1 MTRTSPN
8 STMPY
13 HSRPISE
20 TEIDSL
26 PLRFVKLEQGEQ
38 ETFTDVLLQVWF
50 ALAQSGSLATLPP
63 VPDIVSFVDDCSFF
77 YLIFHTHP
85 DELKLAPGDRLTSSP
100 SPPPTASSSKTPPRT
115 SPNKRPHPYAH
126 ARPQPLSSNDRS
138 LSDEVIGCVYL
149 SYSSST
155 QSTLDMGIALRPEA
169 RGKGFGRAAITKFL
183 RFSFD
188 TLGVHRVVANVFG
201 PSDLNQQQS
210 ARESGA
216 VRWIF
221 EKLGFVPEGV
231 QRRAAFS
238 AAEGIWRDVYP
249 LAMLDVDW
257 VRLGGRRPEGRAG
270 ITCPFEAMIER
281 HTAEQEE
288 MSEWMEDPGW
298 GQLRRVASTETIKG
312 PDDEE
317 PPIQKPEPR
326 SPSSTSSFTIPSE
339 HDWRS
344 ATPSTDA
351 DYSLVSHSP
360 PPDYSPA
367 PSDLYSPFATPSD
380 LYSPSA
386 PPSDIYSPSASPSDL
401 YSPVG
406 TPAPFS
412 MIGSPDLDP
421 PLSPGFSITDEEII
435 ELALLSTRVTPY
447 VVGSLP
453 TTPPSVVPTTLPS
466 VPTTPPS
473 VVSSTS
479 PSVFSLQDGDEPLEY
494 WPSDSDF
501 DGSERGR

>member
-1 MTRTSPN
+1 
-8 STMPY
+8 MPY

-20 TEIDSL
+20 AEIDSL

-38 ETFTDVLLQVWF
+38 ETFTDVLLQVWC

-63 VPDIVSFVDDCSFF
+63 VPDIISFVDDCTFF
-77 YLIFHTHP
+77 YLVFHTHP
-85 DELKLAPGDRLTSSP
+85 DELKLAPGDRLTSAPP
-100 SPPPTASSSKTPPRT
+100 SPPPKPASPSKTRS
-115 SPNKRPHPYAH
+115 SPNKRPHPHAH
-126 ARPQPLSSNDRS
+126 ARPQASQPISSNHRSPDGS

-149 SYSSST
+149 SYSPST
-155 QSTLDMGIALRPEA
+155 QNTLDLGIALRPEA
-169 RGKGFGRAAITKFL
+169 RGKGFGRAAVTKFL

-210 ARESGA
+210 ARESGS

-221 EKLGFVPEGV
+221 EKLGFIPEGV

-238 AAEGIWRDVYP
+238 VAEGIWRDVYP

-257 VRLGGRRPEGRAG
+257 VRLCGRRPEGRTE

-281 HTAEQEE
+281 HMAEQEE

-298 GQLRRVASTETIKG
+298 GQLRRVSSTETIKRHT
-312 PDDEE
+312 D
-317 PPIQKPEPR
+317 PPIQNPEPR
-326 SPSSTSSFTIPSE
+326 SPSTSTSSSFSIPSE

-344 ATPSTDA
+344 ATPSTDW
-351 DYSLVSHSP
+351 DDSLVSHSP
-360 PPDYSPA
+360 PPDDSIGSPSA
-367 PSDLYSPFATPSD
+367 SDLYSPFGPSPTTPNSE
-380 LYSPSA
+380 
-386 PPSDIYSPSASPSDL
+386 
-401 YSPVG
+401 
-406 TPAPFS
+406 PAPFS

-421 PLSPGFSITDEEII
+421 PLSPGLSSNEEII
-435 ELALLSTRVTPY
+435 ELVLMAARATPY
-447 VVGSLP
+447 IVDALP
-453 TTPPSVVPTTLPS
+453 TTPPSVL
-466 VPTTPPS
+466 
-473 VVSSTS
+473 
-479 PSVFSLQDGDEPLEY
+479 SLQDGDEPLDY